1 MRPLLFTA
9 GSLAWEQRKRG
20 VMPSFRSRRMRFK
33 IDALLSAVCIPAA
46 AWGASPECAESP
58 GRVLKV
64 CVAVQDGRATFE
76 VSRLG
81 KPVLAPSALGV
92 DFLGQ
97 PETQYSAVTRV
108 KRSSSDT
115 RWEQPWGEERSIR
128 DHHTEMRVSLTGNTA
143 LNRRVEG
150 FTF

>member
-1 MRPLLFTA
+1 MFPRARTPT
-9 GSLAWEQRKRG
+9 SKKYPQ
-20 VMPSFRSRRMRFK
+20 MNFK
-33 IDALLSAVCIPAA
+33 IAAILSALCIPAMAWA
-46 AWGASPECAESP
+46 AAPECAQSP
-58 GRVLKV
+58 GRVIKV

-115 RWEQPWGEERSIR
+115 RWEQPWGEERTIR
-128 DHHTEMRVSLTGNTA
+128 DHHTEMTVSLKGNA
-143 LNRRVEG
+143 
-150 FTF
+150 